1 MWSHILMILNF
12 WPDAFLAFF
21 WKIPGCLSPHTGRKA
36 KECLSEPGTVE
47 LWRRRRT
54 IYVTGHLGF
63 METNDE
69 WKSEITEI
77 NHLKKWCS
85 WSRPQTNWEPIWLT
99 HGKLSPF
106 FFVASAIYTVD
117 FLRSQARAPGPPS
130 KFMAPGGRGVP
141 AWTTWPTGTSLQE
154 KEAFC
159 GLVWKYAKNENPQ
172 ISWTFII
179 FGLTMAT
186 CCWVIFG

>member
-21 WKIPGCLSPHTGRKA
+21 WKIPGSLSPHTGRKA

-77 NHLKKWCS
+77 NHLKKCCS

-106 FFVASAIYTVD
+106 FRGVSDLHSGFPEVPSARARSAVQIHGARRPWCPRLDDLTNWNIAPRKRS
-117 FLRSQARAPGPPS
+117 FLRLSLKICKKMKTPKSPGLS
-130 KFMAPGGRGVP
+130 SF
-141 AWTTWPTGTSLQE
+141 SD
-154 KEAFC
+154 
-159 GLVWKYAKNENPQ
+159 
-172 ISWTFII
+172 
-179 FGLTMAT
+179 
-186 CCWVIFG
+186 